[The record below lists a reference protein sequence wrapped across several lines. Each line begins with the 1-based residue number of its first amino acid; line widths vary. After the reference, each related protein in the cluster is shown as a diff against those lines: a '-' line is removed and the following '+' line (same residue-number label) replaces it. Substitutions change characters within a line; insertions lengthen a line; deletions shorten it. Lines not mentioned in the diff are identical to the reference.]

1 MMTEGGQN
9 NEGGEGSA
17 LASINEVLE
26 ALDPENRESLR
37 GAIAEALADGKTPDG
52 IVKILEGGVE
62 ENPPT
67 AQST

>member
-26 ALDPENRESLR
+26 ALDPENREIIL
-37 GAIAEALADGKTPDG
+37 
-52 IVKILEGGVE
+52 KIFI
-62 ENPPT
+62 NII
-67 AQST
+67 SSKFFSSY